1 MPKTPQHSS
10 PLHHVGSKSP
20 AAGELYTIVFE
31 QSPVPMWVVDATTLR
46 FIAVNDAAVR
56 DTGYSRSELLE
67 LAVPALCPSADLVA
81 ILSAPLEPNGQP
93 RACQGRL
100 RRNHRAARPVRMTW
114 TPLAVEDKPAWL
126 VLLMP
131 LTDHEPPAVARPL
144 PELVTDLVDTNRA
157 LQAAVEESRVSEARS
172 RRLLKATLETNR
184 ATELL
189 NRTMLHARD
198 TYLHTMQHR
207 AKTSLQLAASLFNL
221 QRAHHQDP
229 RVAAPFASAAQR
241 LQVLALLH
249 ETLDHAGPSH
259 GLNGAAY
266 LQAVRAAVI
275 RSARVDTHRIRFA
288 LHLDSVILPV
298 AQAMP
303 CGLILNE
310 LLTNAVIHAF
320 PEGRSGTVTVEFR
333 SATDGVVMLRVTDTG
348 IGVPAG
354 LDIHRPTRF
363 GWQLA
368 TLLTQQLQ
376 GVIELERDQGTRI
389 TVQWPHWRGTDA
401 HRRG

>member
-10 PLHHVGSKSP
+10 PLHRAGSKSP
-20 AAGELYTIVFE
+20 AASEFYTIVFE
-31 QSPVPMWVVDATTLR
+31 QSPVPMWVVDAITLR

-93 RACQGRL
+93 RACLGRL
-100 RRNHRAARPVRMTW
+100 LRNGRAVRQVHMTW

-131 LTDHEPPAVARPL
+131 FTDHEPRAVARPL
-144 PELVTDLVDTNRA
+144 PELVADLVEANRA
-157 LQAAVEESRVSEARS
+157 LQAAVEESRVSEARN
-172 RRLLKATLETNR
+172 RRLLKATLETSR

-189 NRTMLHARD
+189 NRATLHARD
-198 TYLHTMQHR
+198 IHLYTMQHR
-207 AKTSLQLAASLFNL
+207 VKTSLQLAASLFNL
-221 QRAHHQDP
+221 QRAQHQDP

-249 ETLDHAGPSH
+249 ETLDHAGPAH

-275 RSARVDTHRIRFA
+275 RSARVDTNRISFA
-288 LHLDSVILPV
+288 MHLESVILPI

-310 LLTNAVIHAF
+310 LLTNAVTHAF
-320 PEGRSGTVTVEFR
+320 PEGRSGKVTIEFR
-333 SATDGVVMLRVTDTG
+333 SAPDGLVMLRVTDSG

-354 LDIHRPTRF
+354 LDIHQPTSL
-363 GWQLA
+363 GWQLL
-368 TLLTQQLQ
+368 TLLTQQLH
-376 GVIELERDQGTRI
+376 GAVELERGHGTRI